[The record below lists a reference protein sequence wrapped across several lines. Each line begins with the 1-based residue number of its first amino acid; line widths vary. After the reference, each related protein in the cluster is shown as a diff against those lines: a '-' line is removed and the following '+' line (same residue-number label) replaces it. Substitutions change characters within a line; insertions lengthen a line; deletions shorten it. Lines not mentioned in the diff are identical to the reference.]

1 MKLKS
6 KMLLAPLVAI
16 FVLVSTGA
24 LSYFALMR
32 QGDAL
37 ENVYSIRFTHYQTT
51 AQSMETL
58 AKVHSDVYRL
68 FTWAANYNPEKV
80 SSLATDAL
88 KTLDGV
94 STKLAVFSKESLLSG
109 EERRIVDSTVAR
121 VALYRKFI
129 AGSLDLLP
137 IDNNAGIGLMQ
148 NADKEF
154 QNIEAELSSLVQL
167 ESRLAKDAYD
177 DARETSRLAIEG
189 TVLGLLFATVVSLAI
204 SRQVSVGLLRQLGGE
219 PSYAVEV
226 ARRVAEGDLTLNV
239 VVEEKDNSSVL
250 FAIQRMVTTL
260 RDVVVNLRGNVEVL
274 AQSSVDVAGSAQG
287 LSSTVSSQ
295 ASSVEETAAAVE
307 EIAATVIQNSHN
319 AQVTDGM
326 ARQSAADAITG
337 KAAVGEMVL
346 AIRQIAH
353 KIGIIDEIAYQTNM
367 LALNAAI
374 ESARA
379 GAHGKGFAVVAA
391 EVRKLAERSQKAALE
406 ISKLADD
413 SVHLAESAHASLDQA
428 VPNINKT
435 ASLVQEIAMGSS
447 EQSSAINQISQTIN
461 RLSINTQQNAG
472 ASESL
477 SATSNHLSAQA
488 LQLEAMIAFFKTDLQ
503 PATPLRG
510 SVLPTRAALKH

>member
-1 MKLKS
+1 
-6 KMLLAPLVAI
+6 MLLAPLVAI
-16 FVLVSTGA
+16 LVLISTGS
-24 LSYFALMR
+24 LSYFALTH
-32 QGDAL
+32 QGNAL
-37 ENVYSIRFTHYQTT
+37 ENLYSIRFSHYQTT
-51 AQSMETL
+51 AQNMETL

-68 FTWAANYNPEKV
+68 FTWASNYNPEKV
-80 SSLATDAL
+80 SSLAAEAL
-88 KTLDGV
+88 RTLDGV
-94 STKLAVFSKESLLSG
+94 SQNLGRFAKEPELTV
-109 EERRIVDSTVAR
+109 EERRIVDSSGTR

-129 AGSLDLLP
+129 ASSLDLLP
-137 IDNNAGIGLMQ
+137 IDNNAGIGTMQ
-148 NADKEF
+148 NADREF

-167 ESRLAKDAYD
+167 ESRLAKEAYD

-189 TVLGLLFATVVSLAI
+189 TVIGLIFAIVISLAI
-204 SRQVSVGLLRQLGGE
+204 SSRVSVGLLRQLGGE
-219 PSYAVEV
+219 PSYAVEM

-239 VVEEKDNSSVL
+239 IVEKHDTSSVL
-250 FAIQRMVTTL
+250 FAIQSMVATL

-274 AQSSVDVAGSAQG
+274 AQSSVDVAESAQG
-287 LSSTVSSQ
+287 LSGTVSSQ

-326 ARQSAADAITG
+326 ARQSAADAIKG

-379 GAHGKGFAVVAA
+379 GMHGKGFAVVAA
-391 EVRKLAERSQKAALE
+391 EVRKLAERSQTAALE

-435 ASLVQEIAMGSS
+435 ASLVQEIAVGSS
-447 EQSSAINQISQTIN
+447 EQSEAINQISQTIN

-488 LQLEAMIAFFKTDLQ
+488 LQVETMIAFFKTDLK
-503 PATPLRG
+503 TD
-510 SVLPTRAALKH
+510 LKTGRKTDLKTDRIPGKK